1 MLVKNLT
8 HKDYTT
14 HGGFYQLKL
23 PLNVECMI
31 PNDDSVRLLG
41 QIVEEMN
48 LSELYKTYSR
58 LRKKQAT
65 PTQMLKIM
73 LYAYMNSNYSTRKIE
88 RACKRDINY
97 MYLLEGSPAPDYT
110 TIARFRSI
118 HFAPVSENLLAQFT
132 QMLAE
137 NKEIS
142 MKNLFID
149 GTKLE
154 AASNKYTFVWKGSV
168 TKNQKKLMDKLPTFF
183 KQTEE
188 NFGFKILYGEEIKMH
203 HLKKLRRKLC
213 KIKNDEDIQF
223 VSGIGK
229 RKSPLQK
236 TFEQL
241 DEYIS
246 RLKKYNKHLHLM
258 GDRNSYSKTDPDAT
272 FMRMKEDAM
281 KNGQLK
287 PGYNIQF
294 GVDAEYIVWISAG
307 PQPTDTTT
315 IIPFLDSIK
324 SRLKY
329 TYRNIVA
336 DSGYESEENYVYLDE
351 NGQLAFIKPSNYE
364 ISKTRKYKTD
374 ISRKENMS
382 YDKENDFYIC
392 SSGKKL
398 VATGI
403 KFSKSKT
410 GYRSEKTCYTC
421 EDCTQCPTKSKCIKG
436 NSKKPLE
443 ERTKHLEVS
452 KLFQQKRE
460 AAITRILSDEGK
472 ELRMNRSIQSEGAF
486 GEIKQDMGFRRFLC
500 KGKKNILAECILLGL
515 AHNVNKLHNKIQ
527 SERCSTY
534 LHPLKTA

>member
-315 IIPFLDSIK
+315 LIPFLDSIK
-324 SRLKY
+324 CRLKY

>member
-315 IIPFLDSIK
+315 LIPFLDSIK

>member
-315 IIPFLDSIK
+315 LIPFLDSIK

-329 TYRNIVA
+329 AYRNIVA

>member
-315 IIPFLDSIK
+315 LIPFLDSIK

-472 ELRMNRSIQSEGAF
+472 ECRMNRSIQSEGAF

>member
-1 MLVKNLT
+1 MRIKNLT
-8 HKDYTT
+8 HKDYTI
-14 HGGFYQLKL
+14 HGDFYQLKL
-23 PLNVECMI
+23 PINVECMI

-41 QIVEEMN
+41 QIVEEMD

-65 PTQMLKIM
+65 PRQMLKIM

-88 RACKRDINY
+88 RACKRDINF
-97 MYLLEGSPAPDYT
+97 MYLLEGMPAPDYT

-118 HFAPVSENLLAQFT
+118 HFAPVSENLMAQFT
-132 QMLAE
+132 GMLAE
-137 NKEIS
+137 NREIS

-168 TKNQKKLMDKLPTFF
+168 TKNQKKLMDKIPAFF
-183 KQTEE
+183 KQAEE
-188 NFGFKILYGEEIKMH
+188 DFGLKILYGDKIKMH
-203 HLKKLRRKLC
+203 HLKKLRRKLR
-213 KIKNDEDIQF
+213 KIKKDESIVF

-236 TFEQL
+236 TLEQL
-241 DEYIS
+241 DEYLS
-246 RLKKYNKHLHLM
+246 RLKKYNKHLHVM

-294 GVDAEYIVWISAG
+294 GVDAEYVVWISAG
-307 PQPTDTTT
+307 SQPTDTT
-315 IIPFLDSIK
+315 ILIPFLES
-324 SRLKY
+324 LKGHLQY
-329 TYRNIVA
+329 SYPNIVA

-351 NGQLAFIKPSNYE
+351 NNQLAFIKPSNYE

-392 SSGKKL
+392 SNGKKL
-398 VATGI
+398 VVTGT

-421 EDCTQCPTKSKCIKG
+421 ENCSECPLKSKCIKG

-443 ERTKHLEVS
+443 ERTKHLEIS

-460 AAITRILSDEGK
+460 AALERILSDEGT

>member
-58 LRKKQAT
+58 LRKKQAS
-65 PTQMLKIM
+65 PRKLLKIM

-315 IIPFLDSIK
+315 LIPFLDSIK